1 MEVTF
6 KIATADVDE
15 QLPRLRA
22 CVAAVDGASEHKV
35 RTQQSGPRQHRLYA
49 ELLEGVYRG
58 MPALEQDWSSSDSK
72 RVQIT
77 VDDEATLERL
87 LRQCGREPGQRL
99 AIFSG
104 RHSLSL
110 WFPLREHLPRV
121 TDHFVSREGERRLP
135 RYPIY
140 IPSKG
145 RACATLSTTTRLLRA
160 AGVPFKLVVEAV
172 EFDLYRETHGAQHVI
187 CLPFSDLGQGS
198 IPARNWI
205 WEHAREAGAGRHWVV
220 DDNMERFLRVYRN
233 RKYSVRDCGALFAA
247 IEDLVDR
254 CDNVALAGMHDDKFV
269 AIPRQPLTFN
279 TRVYSCILVR
289 TELPRLD
296 GVQWRGAVNEDT
308 DLSIRC
314 LKAGYS
320 TLLFNALLM
329 KKRKTMTVRGGNTDT
344 VYRDGRQ
351 EFADSLARQHPD
363 VVRSGTRYGRPHH
376 IVNYR
381 PFRENSLGHRPEDTL
396 GPFHDYGLELVAR
409 E

>member
-6 KIATADVDE
+6 KIATADLPT
-15 QLPRLRA
+15 QLHRLRE
-22 CVAAVDGASEHKV
+22 CVAAVDGATEQKV
-35 RTQQSGPRQHRLYA
+35 RTHRSGPRQQRLYA

-58 MPALEQDWSSSDSK
+58 MPALEQDWGCSDSQ
-72 RVQIT
+72 RVHIA
-77 VDDEATLERL
+77 VDDEATLELL
-87 LRQCGREPGQRL
+87 LRQCGRAPGQRL
-99 AIFSG
+99 AMFSG

-110 WFPLREHLPRV
+110 WFPLRAHLPRV

-145 RACATLSTTTRLLRA
+145 RACASLSSTTRLLSA
-160 AGVPFKLVVEAV
+160 AGVPFKLVVEAA
-172 EFDLYRETHGAQHVI
+172 EFELYCEAHGAQAVLR
-187 CLPFSDLGQGS
+187 LPFSDLGQGS

-205 WEHAREAGAGRHWVV
+205 WEHARAAGAVRHWVV

-247 IEDLVDR
+247 VEDLTDR
-254 CDNVALAGMHDDKFV
+254 CGNVALAGMHDDKFV

-279 TRVYSCILVR
+279 TRVYSCILIR

-308 DLSIRC
+308 DLSLRC

-381 PFRENSLGHRPEDTL
+381 PFRGNPLGHRPCAALE
-396 GPFHDYGLELVAR
+396 PFDDYGLELVAR
-409 E
+409 T